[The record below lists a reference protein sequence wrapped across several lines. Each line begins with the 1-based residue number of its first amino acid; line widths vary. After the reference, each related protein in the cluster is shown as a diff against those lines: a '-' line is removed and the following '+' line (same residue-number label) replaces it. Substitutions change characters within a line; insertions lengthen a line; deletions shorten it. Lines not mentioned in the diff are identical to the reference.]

1 MTVGDRIR
9 EFAKSRF
16 RTQAAFGVAVG
27 MTESAVSDLVKNR
40 QAPSTG
46 TLQRFA
52 DVGMN
57 LNWLLTG
64 SGQMGIAPPT
74 DATEDPGAAFRV
86 DDETAM
92 LLATAIENPRAAPLD
107 HLRLLRQLNDAQR
120 QIIDDLASL
129 LPESR

>member
-1 MTVGDRIR
+1 MTVGERIEQFAKACFGTAR
-9 EFAKSRF
+9 EFGEAIGMSSQQVSNYANN
-16 RTQAAFGVAVG
+16 RTRPNADV
-27 MTESAVSDLVKNR
+27 ME
-40 QAPSTG
+40 
-46 TLQRFA
+46 RFA
-52 DVGMN
+52 RVGMN

-64 SGQMGIAPPT
+64 EGPMRAP
-74 DATEDPGAAFRV
+74 TEDPGAAFRV